1 MRGSKN
7 TKPRGLLDQALS
19 RVTTESEIN
28 SLATAPALKL
38 SGTLTMAV
46 GTPTGQLSLW
56 DLPSEKP
63 LLVKYHQCGLPIK
76 SVGFQDSLDLILSA
90 DFRIIKT
97 WNKNSGK
104 ILTSLEPEPDSKD
117 TYLPLPQLRCA
128 SCHQ

>member
-1 MRGSKN
+1 
-7 TKPRGLLDQALS
+7 
-19 RVTTESEIN
+19 
-28 SLATAPALKL
+28 
-38 SGTLTMAV
+38 MAV
-46 GTPTGQLSLW
+46 ETPTGQLSLW

-117 TYLPLPQLRCA
+117 KNHMIISIDAEKAFDKVQHRFMIKNT
-128 SCHQ
+128 